1 MSTDKNEFDDWLK
14 SKLYRDLIFRAIVW
28 ALISTLAAYYA
39 IAVMAIDPL
48 DYLDRMGK
56 SIVKLVNSL
65 GSAALL
71 LCIPALLFKDLEETV
86 ERQESKDRMKGR
98 FAGVIRRLAGD
109 LSLWL
114 LGATVTMMFSFLVVA
129 TQVKIE
135 CKEYGVIAIFIVTLL
150 MLIIVSGG
158 MNIFVRR
165 AGPSPLLCLTRNP
178 TVIVLIHVAFMLAL
192 AFVAL
197 KSLLFS

>member
-1 MSTDKNEFDDWLK
+1 MATDKNEFDDWLK
-14 SKLYRDLIFRAIVW
+14 RKLYRDLIFRAIVW

-56 SIVKLVNSL
+56 SLVKLVNSL

-71 LCIPALLFKDLEETV
+71 LCLPALLFKDLEETV
-86 ERQESKDRMKGR
+86 EKQENKDRMKGR
-98 FAGVIRRLAGD
+98 VAGVIRRLAGD

-114 LGATVTMMFSFLVVA
+114 LGAAVTMLSSFILVA
-129 TQVKIE
+129 FQIKIE
-135 CKEYGVIAIFIVTLL
+135 CKEFGLLALFIVTMFL
-150 MLIIVSGG
+150 LIIVSGG
-158 MNIFVRR
+158 MNILVRR
-165 AGPSPLLCLTRNP
+165 AAPSPLLLLTRNP
-178 TVIVLIHVAFMLAL
+178 TVLLLIHLACMVAL
-192 AFVAL
+192 AYVAM